1 MQIQGR
7 HLFKGDI
14 FYFILQNFNH
24 AMTLNNWSFS
34 NDFTCYYSIFN
45 EDKHTFVTY
54 TL

>member
-14 FYFILQNFNH
+14 YFILQNFNH
-24 AMTLNNWSFS
+24 AMSLNGSFS
-34 NDFTCYYSIFN
+34 SDFTCYYSIFN
-45 EDKHTFVTY
+45 EHKHKFVSY